1 MVESKRH
8 ILVVGESWCPFTQEA
23 WNIEKDGKI
32 DIEKVDCGTCSR
44 LEDTEYTEGTITTT
58 TKAKDCRDACD
69 MALGYP
75 AYLIKS
81 ADGHKINNCPQGY
94 GFNNENA
101 TMDRLRHC
109 VRHFFPPSQN
119 AV

>member
-1 MVESKRH
+1 MVRY
-8 ILVVGESWCPFTQEA
+8 ILIAGESWCPFTQEA
-23 WNIEKDGKI
+23 WKIEDDGNIK
-32 DIEKVDCGTCSR
+32 IEKVDCGTCSR
-44 LEDTEYTEGTITTT
+44 LEDTNYTEGTT
-58 TKAKDCRDACD
+58 TKEEDCIDACD

-81 ADGHKINNCPQGY
+81 ADGRKINNCPQGY